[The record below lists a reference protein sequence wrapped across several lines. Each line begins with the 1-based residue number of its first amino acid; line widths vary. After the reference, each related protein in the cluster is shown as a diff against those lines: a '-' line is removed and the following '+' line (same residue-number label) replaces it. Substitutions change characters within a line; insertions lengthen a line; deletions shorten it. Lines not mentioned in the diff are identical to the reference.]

1 MFARIA
7 ALATFAIPLV
17 SALTLNTPT
26 GVAVGG
32 LVNVTWEAT
41 TSDPSSFSLY
51 MVNTIFHNTFAIGNN
66 VQSSAGIITLTLPQ
80 VPVGDG
86 YTLEATSNSNIDT
99 VYAQSGDFAV
109 SAMSSATLP
118 STSTTSTSSS
128 TGTGLS
134 TASTVAPTTTAPA
147 TTAKTSSSASASP
160 STINSSGAAS
170 LIKIG
175 MGPAA
180 VVLLSAAAGAAIMF

>member
-26 GVAVGG
+26 GVSTGG
-32 LVNVTWEAT
+32 VVNVTWEAT
-41 TSDPSSFSLY
+41 TADPSSFSLY
-51 MVNTIFHNTFAIGNN
+51 MVNTIFHNTFAIANN
-66 VQSSAGIITLTLPQ
+66 VQASAGMITLTLPQ

-86 YTLEATSNSNIDT
+86 YTVEATSNSNINS
-99 VYAQSGDFAV
+99 VYAQSGDFVV
-109 SAMSSATLP
+109 SAMTTA
-118 STSTTSTSSS
+118 STSSMSTMSMSSSS
-128 TGTGLS
+128 TGTPG
-134 TASTVAPTTTAPA
+134 TASTVAPLTTASA
-147 TTAKTSSSASASP
+147 TTAKTSSSASATP
-160 STINSSGAAS
+160 SAINSSGAPS
-170 LIKIG
+170 LKIG